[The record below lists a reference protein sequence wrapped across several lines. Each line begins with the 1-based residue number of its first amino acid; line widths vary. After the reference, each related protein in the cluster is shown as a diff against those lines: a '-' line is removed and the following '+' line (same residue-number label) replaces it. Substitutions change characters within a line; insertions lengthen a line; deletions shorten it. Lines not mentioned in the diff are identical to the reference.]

1 MEIKSNIDFI
11 SENPE
16 GDEPKKAKV
25 KVNENSNLKNIKE
38 MGTQNLPSAS
48 SKIQFL
54 TIIGHVEGHSVSP
67 PQNKS
72 TKYEHIIPQLV
83 AIEQSNEVEGFLVI
97 LNTVGGDVEAGL
109 AIAEMIASLSK
120 PTVSLVLG
128 GSHSIGVPLAT
139 SCDYSFIVPTAT
151 MTIHPIRMN
160 GLVIG
165 VPQTFKYFQKMQ
177 ERIIDFVIRT
187 SQIPR
192 EKFVKLMNET
202 DEIAN
207 DIGTILIG
215 KKAVDLG
222 LIDEV
227 GGLNNALEK
236 LNEMVLERNNNA
248 EQKDAKVEKKID
260 QMMIEQG
267 ESSEIIQ
274 DQNTINDK
282 MILNQDIKNN
292 ESL

>member
-1 MEIKSNIDFI
+1 MYQNEEKTPAAPPAVPSQPDAPVTPRPKLKLKSTLEHVKHVGTHNIPDM
-11 SENPE
+11 P
-16 GDEPKKAKV
+16 G
-25 KVNENSNLKNIKE
+25 NIHY
-38 MGTQNLPSAS
+38 
-48 SKIQFL
+48 L
-54 TIIGHVEGHSVSP
+54 TIIGHIEGHVVAP

-72 TKYEHIIPQLV
+72 TKYEHIIPQLIAV
-83 AIEQSNEVEGFLVI
+83 EENPRIEGLLTI

-128 GSHSIGVPLAT
+128 GGHSIGVPLAT
-139 SCDYSFIVPTAT
+139 ASNYSFIAPTAT

-177 ERIIDFVIRT
+177 DRIIQFVTRT
-187 SQIPR
+187 SKMSRDVFIR
-192 EKFVKLMNET
+192 LMNET

-215 KKAVDLG
+215 KEAVTLG

-227 GGLNNALEK
+227 GGIKEAMKKLEQLIEANRSK
-236 LNEMVLERNNNA
+236 NLELEGGSVNL
-248 EQKDAKVEKKID
+248 Q
-260 QMMIEQG
+260 
-267 ESSEIIQ
+267 
-274 DQNTINDK
+274 
-282 MILNQDIKNN
+282 
-292 ESL
+292 

>member
-1 MEIKSNIDFI
+1 MTEQTNIPSKIKLKSDINT
-11 SENPE
+11 
-16 GDEPKKAKV
+16 
-25 KVNENSNLKNIKE
+25 NLKNIKE
-38 MGTQNLPSAS
+38 MGTQNVPKLK
-48 SKIQFL
+48 SKIQFI
-54 TIIGHVEGHSVSP
+54 TIIGHIEGHSVSP

-72 TKYEHIIPQLV
+72 TKYEHIIPQLIAV
-83 AIEQSNEVEGFLVI
+83 EQNPEIEGFLVI

-139 SCDYSFIVPTAT
+139 SCNYSFIVPTAT

-165 VPQTFKYFQKMQ
+165 VPQTFKYFEKMQ
-177 ERIIDFVIRT
+177 ERIINFIIRT
-187 SQIPR
+187 SKIDR
-192 EKFVKLMNET
+192 EKLLELMNET

-215 KKAVDLG
+215 EEAVKYG

-227 GGLNNALEK
+227 GGINKALSK
-236 LNEMVLERNNNA
+236 LKELINERKESK
-248 EQKDAKVEKKID
+248 KD
-260 QMMIEQG
+260 
-267 ESSEIIQ
+267 
-274 DQNTINDK
+274 NF
-282 MILNQDIKNN
+282 
-292 ESL
+292 